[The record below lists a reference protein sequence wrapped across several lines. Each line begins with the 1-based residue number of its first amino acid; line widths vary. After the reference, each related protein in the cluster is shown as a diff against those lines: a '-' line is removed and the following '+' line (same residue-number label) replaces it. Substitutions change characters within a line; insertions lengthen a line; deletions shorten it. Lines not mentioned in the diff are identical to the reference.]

1 MKFLS
6 LILVLVI
13 AACAAMIG
21 YLILYIPSECEALA
35 VSSGGTASC
44 GLEPGAYVVATI
56 LGIVAIA
63 AALFLVR
70 EMRKDRGS

>member
-21 YLILYIPSECEALA
+21 YLMVYIPSECEAFA
-35 VSSGGTASC
+35 ISSGGTASC
-44 GLEPGAYVVATI
+44 GLEPGAYAIAGI
-56 LGIVAIA
+56 LGIVAVA
-63 AALFLVR
+63 AAVLLVR
-70 EMRKDRGS
+70 DMRKVQG

>member
-21 YLILYIPSECEALA
+21 YLMVYIPSQCEALA
-35 VSSGGTASC
+35 ISSGGTASC
-44 GLEPGAYVVATI
+44 GLELGAYVVATI

-63 AALFLVR
+63 AAIVLVR
-70 EMRKDRGS
+70 EMRKGQGN